1 MSFVLYAVPRY
12 VSGGF
17 FGGTL
22 LYIILIIPAL
32 ILSICAQIAVKKAYA
47 KYSEQ
52 YSKSGYSGAQAAYAV
67 LKYYGITD
75 VRIEQCS
82 GNLTDHYDP
91 KSKVIRL
98 SEGVYSSTSI
108 AAIGVAC
115 HEAGHAAQHA
125 ESYLPIKLRNYILP
139 VCRIG
144 SYAGIPLAM
153 LGLFLSFE
161 PLVSVGLLL
170 YSFIMIFQLVTL
182 PVELN
187 ASKRAIGV
195 IEDTGLIRS
204 EEELNGAKKVLRCA
218 ALTYVAS
225 LAVSLAN
232 LIRFILM
239 FSRRRR

>member
-17 FGGTL
+17 FGGTF
-22 LYIILIIPAL
+22 LYIVLIIPAL
-32 ILSICAQIAVKKAYA
+32 ILSIGAQIAVKKAYA

-67 LKYYGITD
+67 LRYYGITD

-91 KSKVIRL
+91 KTNVIRL

-115 HEAGHAAQHA
+115 HEAGHAAQYA

-161 PLVSVGLLL
+161 PLISVGLLL
-170 YSFIMIFQLVTL
+170 YSFIMLFQLVTL

-187 ASKRAIGV
+187 ASKRAVCV
-195 IEDTGLIRS
+195 IEDTGLIRN
-204 EEELNGAKKVLRCA
+204 EEELSGAKKVLRCA